1 MSSQNQTLALVA
13 TSCGAMELSE
23 RQLVVGSG
31 QELVS
36 VVAADISP
44 LDRQIATG
52 RFPPAGPW
60 PFILGLSGV
69 VRRSDGSLAF
79 AFVESV
85 GGGYHRDG
93 VHALSAVV
101 DSNIL
106 VPLPEGLEPVIAA
119 AGLTTLATAHS
130 VFEDVAPIRAGDN
143 VLVLGASGG
152 VGRSVIAIALSKGA
166 NVIAVS
172 RTPIH
177 GLDERVTA
185 LGVDDFHLQVRDLTN
200 GVGAHVIVNVLGGD
214 ITSRAIGV
222 GAGDCKHLLLG
233 FSAGPMMTLVAPM
246 FLGGEHQLIGFN
258 LLRRS
263 PARIRE
269 LTVESLSD
277 LAAGVYEPQVAA
289 QVSLEHI
296 VEAYVSSAT
305 ASGRT
310 VLVNK
315 EI

>member
-1 MSSQNQTLALVA
+1 MSPQTQTTALVA
-13 TSCGAMELSE
+13 PSPGALELRE
-23 RQLVVGSG
+23 HQLTVGPG

-36 VVAADISP
+36 VIASDISP
-44 LDRQIATG
+44 LDRQIGAG
-52 RFPPAGPW
+52 KFPPAGPW
-60 PFILGLSGV
+60 PFVLGLSGV
-69 VRRSDGSLAF
+69 VRRGDGSLAF

-101 DSNIL
+101 DSDIL
-106 VPLPEGLEPVIAA
+106 VPLPEGLDPVIAA
-119 AGLTTLATAHS
+119 TGLTTLATAHS
-130 VFEDVAPIRAGDN
+130 VFEDIAPIRPGDN

-152 VGRSVIAIALSKGA
+152 VGRSAIAIALSRGA

-172 RTPIH
+172 RAPIR

-185 LGVDDFHLQVRDLTN
+185 LGIDDFHLHVRDLTN

-214 ITSRAIGV
+214 ITARAIGV

-233 FSAGPMMTLVAPM
+233 FSAGPMMTLAAPM

-263 PARIRE
+263 APRIRE

-277 LAAGVYEPQVAA
+277 LAVGVFEPQVAA

-315 EI
+315 DI